1 MRCGKI
7 MNLILFVH
15 QDSSHKGTIFKQRME
30 KNLKGLGIETFQTFN
45 GFKTRLNRVYLYDK
59 EIFVLLADSKDRLKQ
74 LTSLLDLLE
83 GKRILLILPDDSDLT
98 TAAAHHFFPR
108 YFTYV
113 NDTYDDLCAV
123 ILKMTKQEKK

>member
-1 MRCGKI
+1 

-15 QDSSHKGTIFKQRME
+15 QDASHKGTIFKQRME
-30 KNLKGLGIETFQTFN
+30 QNLKGLGIETFQTFN
-45 GFKTRLNRVYLYDK
+45 GFNARLKQVYNYDK
-59 EIFVLLADSKDRLKQ
+59 EIYVLLADSKDRLKQ